1 MADILSQEEI
11 DALLDI
17 VEDDEDTETEKVK
30 DGTYNWYKNRFLNT
44 AINPNMDML
53 VKFSNDTD
61 TSNSLNIINRVYTT
75 VLNKLDKAEVDPMH
89 ILWLTFKMLEM
100 TEDILHTFEKYPGI
114 MTGEEFDAGKEIWK
128 EVKLNIN
135 FPELYKTIKEVKT
148 KLALI

>member
-1 MADILSQEEI
+1 MADFLSQEEI
-11 DALLDI
+11 DSLLDI
-17 VEDDEDTETEKVK
+17 AEDEEDTEAEKVK
-30 DGTYNWYKNRFLNT
+30 DGTYNWYKNKFLNT
-44 AINPNMDML
+44 ELNPNMGLL
-53 VKFSNDTD
+53 VKYCNDSE

-75 VLNKLDKAEVDPMH
+75 VLNKLSKAEVDPMH

-100 TEDILHTFEKYPGI
+100 SEGILKTYEKYPGM

-148 KLALI
+148 KLVLV

>member
-11 DALLDI
+11 DSLLDI

-30 DGTYNWYKNRFLNT
+30 DGTYNWYKNKFLNT
-44 AINPNMDML
+44 VFNPNMEML
-53 VKFSNDTD
+53 VKYCNDTE
-61 TSNSLNIINRVYTT
+61 TSNSLNIINSVYTK
-75 VLNKLDKAEVDPMH
+75 VLNKLGKAEVDPVH
-89 ILWLTFKMLEM
+89 VLWLTFKMLEM
-100 TEDILHTFEKYPGI
+100 SEGILKTYEKYPGI
-114 MTGEEFDAGKEIWK
+114 ITGEEFDAGTEIWK